1 MYGIKG
7 KRKLKKFDEMIM
19 KSFFLTIGFIHL
31 IFGQSSLKMDG
42 NFTLESMSNLS
53 GGVQTETAMS
63 GVGEIG
69 IEYER
74 KNTLFRISSLFLNGE
89 SPSDFIGD
97 GFGASNIDGYDSFR
111 LYEIWVE
118 KNMMDKTLNIRFGS
132 LLADAEFSVNDV
144 GGLFINSSFGWPAYI
159 SANTINTGPAYFV
172 TAPGVRVKYDISEI
186 QFLQFGVY
194 DGDPFDHPEG
204 DGEVTASGMHWEINK
219 DQGIFSVGE
228 FVSQKNDKQNYIF
241 KLGTW
246 KYTCSEP
253 SSVYFQD
260 QPSRYG
266 YYISTEFGLSKDN
279 SRFPSQGFFR
289 AGWSPNN
296 YQNTYSLAI
305 DGGLLVQNISKSLEN
320 DSFGFGIAYASIP
333 DNRFIL
339 SEDMLYP
346 MDYECAIECTYQFQ
360 IMNHITIQPDIQW
373 ILHPGGSAL
382 NEDAFVGS
390 IRISHSF

>member
-1 MYGIKG
+1 
-7 KRKLKKFDEMIM
+7 M
-19 KSFFLTIGFIHL
+19 KPFFLTIGFIHL
-31 IFGQSSLKMDG
+31 LFGQAPFKIDG
-42 NFTLESMSNLS
+42 NIILESMSNLS
-53 GGVQTETAMS
+53 GGVQTGTVMS

-69 IEYER
+69 IEFER
-74 KNTLFRISSLFLNGE
+74 KNTLFRIISLLITGD
-89 SPSDFIGD
+89 SPSDLIGD

-118 KNMMDKTLNIRFGS
+118 KNMLDKSLNIRFGS

-159 SANTINTGPAYFV
+159 SANTVNTGPAYFV
-172 TAPGVRVKYDISEI
+172 TAPGVRIKYDINEN
-186 QFLQFGVY
+186 QFLHFGVY
-194 DGDPFDHPEG
+194 DGDPFDHPDGKG
-204 DGEVTASGMHWEINK
+204 DITKQGMHWEINK
-219 DQGIFSVGE
+219 EQGVFSVGE
-228 FVSQKNDKQNYIF
+228 FVSQKSTKQNYIF

-260 QPSRYG
+260 QSSRYG
-266 YYISTEFGLSKDN
+266 YYISTEFGLSKTN

-296 YQNTYSLAI
+296 DQNTYSLAI
-305 DGGLLVQNISKSLEN
+305 DGGIIIQNVFKSLSN
-320 DSFGFGIAYASIP
+320 DSFGIGVAYASIP
-333 DNRFIL
+333 GNGFIL
-339 SEDMLYP
+339 YEDMLFP

-373 ILHPGGSAL
+373 VLHPGGSTI
-382 NEDAFVGS
+382 NEDAFVGT